1 MKMKMKKSISAIG
14 VSLALTFSGSAM
26 ANILLSGNFVQ
37 TQISDDGTLGEGGND
52 PGLVYD
58 STGTGT
64 FDSNFDYVAPGTP
77 FEAFGIQYDGS
88 SVLNNDNSH
97 NNGSVG
103 SNEDF
108 NLTSLV
114 DISTA
119 SVYDNH
125 AVWTGGNSDLSITHE
140 FFFND
145 EDERINISTI
155 ITALTD
161 ITGLLFSRAVDP
173 DPDSRS
179 HGTANTNNQR
189 GIDNNADGDAVD
201 PGDVAVENFVG
212 SLGSVSGSPLGLFAD
227 TNFTQNTGI
236 VSFCCGTI
244 DPSIYLAGGEL
255 GDSSTGDHGI
265 GIAFMLGD
273 LLTGDSVSVNYA
285 YVMGGS
291 LDTID
296 LPPDTT
302 PPVVDATAPSTI
314 GLMLLSLG
322 GLLVFRRK

>member
-1 MKMKMKKSISAIG
+1 MKMKKSISAFG
-14 VSLALTFSGSAM
+14 VSLALTFSGSAT
-26 ANILLSGNFVQ
+26 ANILLSGDFVQ
-37 TQISDDGTLGEGGND
+37 TQISNDGTLGEGRSD

-77 FEAFGIQYDGS
+77 FEAFGIRYDGS
-88 SVLNNDNSH
+88 GSVLNNDNSH
-97 NNGSVG
+97 SDGSVG
-103 SNEDF
+103 ASEDF
-108 NLTSLV
+108 ALTSLI
-114 DISTA
+114 DISMA

-125 AVWTGGNSDLSITHE
+125 AVWTGSNSALSITHN

-173 DPDSRS
+173 DPDSRAHS
-179 HGTANTNNQR
+179 TSSTNNQR

-227 TNFTQNTGI
+227 TSFTQNTGI
-236 VSFCCGTI
+236 SGSCCSTI
-244 DPSIYLAGGEL
+244 DPLTYLSGGTL
-255 GDSSTGDHGI
+255 GDSSSGDHGI
-265 GIAFMLGD
+265 GIAFILGD
-273 LLTGDSVSVNYA
+273 LLVGESVSVDYA

-291 LDTID
+291 LATID
-296 LPPDTT
+296 LP

-322 GLLVFRRK
+322 GLLAFRRK